1 MISPVFFNTLT
12 RKEQQIK
19 PLEEGHLKMYV
30 CGPTVY
36 DRPHL
41 GNARSIVVYDLLFR
55 LFKEIFPR
63 VTYVRNIT
71 DVDDKINAAAKE
83 KGISIQ
89 ELTNEIIG
97 FFQADTKAL
106 NVLDPTFQ
114 PKATQHI
121 GEMIIMIEK
130 LLKNNHAYISDNH
143 VLFDVQSD
151 KNYGALSNRN
161 LDELISGSRV
171 EIAAYKKNPLDFV
184 LWKPADK
191 DDDAS
196 SVFESPWG
204 KGRPGWHIECSAM
217 SEKYLGQNFD
227 IHGGGADLQFPHHE
241 NEIAQSCC
249 ANEGSHFAR
258 VWIHNG
264 FLTVNGEKMSKSLKN
279 FITVFDLLQQ
289 KIPGIVIRFMLLS
302 SHYRK
307 PFDFN
312 DKVLEDSKK
321 SLEKFYSVISLEDFS
336 NNAKVPEQILSALA
350 DDLNFSK
357 AIAFLHD
364 LAKRIKAENDQNLK
378 AQMAKSLDF
387 LGFFDADFFAKES
400 LSNIDEAYIESQI
413 AKRLEL
419 KKQKDYAG
427 ADAVRNELL
436 QQGIVLEDVAGGKTI
451 FKII

>member
-1 MISPVFFNTLT
+1 MISPIFFNTLT
-12 RKEQQIK
+12 RKELQIK

-89 ELTNEIIG
+89 ELTGEIIS

-143 VLFDVQSD
+143 VLFDVQSY

-171 EIAAYKKNPLDFV
+171 EIADYKKNPLDFV
-184 LWKPADK
+184 LWKPAGK

-204 KGRPGWHIECSAM
+204 KGRPGWHIECRSVA
-217 SEKYLGQNFD
+217 
-227 IHGGGADLQFPHHE
+227 
-241 NEIAQSCC
+241 
-249 ANEGSHFAR
+249 AR
-258 VWIHNG
+258 
-264 FLTVNGEKMSKSLKN
+264 S
-279 FITVFDLLQQ
+279 
-289 KIPGIVIRFMLLS
+289 
-302 SHYRK
+302 
-307 PFDFN
+307 
-312 DKVLEDSKK
+312 
-321 SLEKFYSVISLEDFS
+321 ISP
-336 NNAKVPEQILSALA
+336 ALSASYV
-350 DDLNFSK
+350 D
-357 AIAFLHD
+357 
-364 LAKRIKAENDQNLK
+364 
-378 AQMAKSLDF
+378 
-387 LGFFDADFFAKES
+387 
-400 LSNIDEAYIESQI
+400 
-413 AKRLEL
+413 
-419 KKQKDYAG
+419 G
-427 ADAVRNELL
+427 AA
-436 QQGIVLEDVAGGKTI
+436 
-451 FKII
+451 

>member
-19 PLEEGHLKMYV
+19 PLEEGHLKIYV

-83 KGISIQ
+83 KNISIRQ
-89 ELTNEIIG
+89 LTSEIIG
-97 FFQADTKAL
+97 FFNHDISAL
-106 NVLDPTFQ
+106 NALNPTFQ

-121 GEMIIMIEK
+121 SEMIIMIEK

-143 VLFDVQSD
+143 VLFDVQSY

-161 LDELISGSRV
+161 LDELISGARV

-249 ANEGSHFAR
+249 ANEGSHFAK

-307 PFDFN
+307 PFDYN

-321 SLEKFYSVISLEDFS
+321 SLEKFYSVISVEDFS

-364 LAKRIKAENDQNLK
+364 LAKRIKLENDQNLK

-400 LSNIDEAYIESQI
+400 SSNIDEAYIESQI

-436 QQGIVLEDVAGGKTI
+436 QQGILLEDVAGGKTI